1 MSAEPMERTVS
12 EQRIHDPEPRYYDAV
27 GRPRKLAQGAMTAIQ
42 REFKKGISTKEIAER
57 YGVSISL
64 ILTICYHT
72 PKVVRRQRPA
82 PADKRQVVIPFDRKS
97 NASND

>member
-1 MSAEPMERTVS
+1 MSAEAMHRVES
-12 EQRIHDPEPRYYDAV
+12 EQGIHEPEPRYYDAV

-42 REFKKGISTKEIAER
+42 REFRKGKGTRELAER

-72 PKVVRRQRPA
+72 PKGTGKRPA
-82 PADKRQVVIPFDRKS
+82 PADKRPVVIPFDRKT
-97 NASND
+97 NDE